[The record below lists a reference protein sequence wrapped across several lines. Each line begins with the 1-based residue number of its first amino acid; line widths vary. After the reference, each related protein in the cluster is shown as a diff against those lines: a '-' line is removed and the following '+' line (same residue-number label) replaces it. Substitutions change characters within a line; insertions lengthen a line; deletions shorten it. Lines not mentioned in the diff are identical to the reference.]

1 MRSSSQQ
8 PGAEGG
14 ALNICQ
20 GSFYEEGRRKGGGGG
35 KSISISGDVI
45 EKAAVNFSSI
55 SGTNLP
61 GSSISSKIQTKNLSR
76 FHAVGVSVISHPS
89 NPFCPTSHMNVRIF
103 FVLGKNN
110 KIKDWWIGGG
120 FDLTP
125 YFSTN
130 KENAFW
136 HNQAKAMLE
145 KFNKNYYKKFAKE
158 CDEYF
163 YLPHRNE
170 KRGIGGV
177 FFDQLQHGDIE
188 NSLKLIQEVANCFI
202 GSYLDIVNNTKNK
215 SLTDYFSAGKNTK
228 WYIAMFS
235 IVATETSVL
244 TFVSIPGLAYRDNWF
259 FLQLSLGYIVGR
271 VLVSKILLPLYF
283 SNNVTSIYELIGKRY
298 NANLQKLTSISFCLC
313 LRIL

>member
-1 MRSSSQQ
+1 MNKLDITNLK
-8 PGAEGG
+8 
-14 ALNICQ
+14 ALENKFRNIQ
-20 GSFYEEGRRKGGGGG
+20 KNIAKSLFKLNRKHPNTISKNWKRKEGGGG

-61 GSSISSKIQTKNLSR
+61 GSSISSKIQIKNLSR

-215 SLTDYFSAGKNTK
+215 SFSIADKDFQLYRRGRYVEFNLLFDRGTKFGIESNGRADSILASLPPTVTWPNKLSPALKAKEKKLLKFLGKN
-228 WYIAMFS
+228 WDEHI
-235 IVATETSVL
+235 
-244 TFVSIPGLAYRDNWF
+244 
-259 FLQLSLGYIVGR
+259 
-271 VLVSKILLPLYF
+271 
-283 SNNVTSIYELIGKRY
+283 
-298 NANLQKLTSISFCLC
+298 
-313 LRIL
+313 